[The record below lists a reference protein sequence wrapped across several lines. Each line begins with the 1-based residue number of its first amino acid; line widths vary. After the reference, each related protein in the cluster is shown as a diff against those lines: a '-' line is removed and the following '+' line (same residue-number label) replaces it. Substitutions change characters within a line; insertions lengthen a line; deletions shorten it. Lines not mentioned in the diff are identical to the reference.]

1 MSSLVNPLLFSSI
14 EWFKA
19 LKQIV
24 NHDTEFRRLGTVEAE
39 MGIKVG
45 DQIFVITFEA
55 FECTQVRTGS
65 LDELIDLDFHLELTV
80 DDWKDLLENTK
91 LNDGADRQHTLNTLD
106 LMKEDGLAH
115 NAAGDQL
122 RGDIFFRINQS
133 LQHYFDLSAKINTVF
148 E

>member
-1 MSSLVNPLLFSSI
+1 MSSLGSPLIFPSI
-14 EWFKA
+14 EWFEA

-24 NHDTEFRRLGTVEAE
+24 NDDTEFRSLGTVEAE

-45 DQIFVITFEA
+45 SKVFVITFEA
-55 FECTQVRTGS
+55 FECTQVRIGS
-65 LDELIDLDFHLELTV
+65 LDDLINLDFHLELTE
-80 DDWKDLLENTK
+80 DDWKELIENTK
-91 LNDGADRQHTLNTLD
+91 LNNGADRQHTLNTLD

-133 LQHYFDLSAKINTVF
+133 LQHYFDLSAQINTVF